1 MDLGESVKK
10 ERRPERTKAEAEEAV
25 RVLLEYIGEN
35 PLRDGLWET
44 PARVIRAWS
53 EYCAGYSIDPAVILK
68 TFENPEKYSEAVVLR
83 DISFV
88 SHCEHHLA
96 PINGFVDVAYVPQE
110 RVVGISKIARVVE
123 CFARRLQTQET
134 MTAQIAN
141 CIQDNLVPAG
151 TAVRTRA
158 THACMT
164 NRGVCKSGSLL
175 TATTF
180 KGVFA
185 SDLTLKYQFLNGQH
199 LRLTLHIGQ
208 TWKLLPLL

>member
-1 MDLGESVKK
+1 MDLGDSVKK
-10 ERRPERTKAEAEEAV
+10 EQRPERTKAEAEEAV

-44 PARVIRAWS
+44 PARVVRAWS
-53 EYCAGYSIDPAVILK
+53 EYCAGYSTDPAAILK

-96 PINGFVDVAYVPQE
+96 PINGFVDVAYVPKE

-164 NRGVCKSGSLL
+164 NRGVCKSGSVL

-185 SDLTLKYQFLNGQH
+185 SDTTLKYQFLNG
-199 LRLTLHIGQ
+199 HI
-208 TWKLLPLL
+208 

>member
-1 MDLGESVKK
+1 MDLSNGVNADQQKYLGKQFEKTLK
-10 ERRPERTKAEAEEAV
+10 PTEAQAEAAV
-25 RVLLEYIGEN
+25 RVLLEYIGED
-35 PLRDGLWET
+35 PLREGLQET
-44 PARVIRAWS
+44 PARVVRAWS
-53 EYCAGYSIDPAVILK
+53 EYCVGYSSDPVTILKK
-68 TFENPEKYSEAVVLR
+68 TFENPEEYSEPVVLR

-96 PINGFVDVAYVPQE
+96 PINGFADIAYIPSK

-141 CIQDNLVPAG
+141 CIQDNLMPAG

-164 NRGVCKSGSLL
+164 NRGVCKSGTLM
-175 TATTF
+175 TATAF
-180 KGVFA
+180 KGEFENNSA
-185 SDLTLKYQFLNGQH
+185 IKAQFLSGQ
-199 LRLTLHIGQ
+199 I
-208 TWKLLPLL
+208 

>member
-1 MDLGESVKK
+1 MDLGNSVDKDK
-10 ERRPERTKAEAEEAV
+10 RVQRTKSEAEEAV
-25 RVLLEYIGEN
+25 KVLLEYIGED
-35 PLRDGLWET
+35 PSREGLSET
-44 PARVIRAWS
+44 PERVVRAWS
-53 EYCAGYSIDPAVILK
+53 EYCAGYSTDPAAILK

-141 CIQDNLVPAG
+141 CIQDNLMPAG

-185 SDLTLKYQFLNGQH
+185 SDLTLKYQFLNG
-199 LRLTLHIGQ
+199 HI
-208 TWKLLPLL
+208 

>member
-1 MDLGESVKK
+1 MDLGDSVKK

-53 EYCAGYSIDPAVILK
+53 EYCAGYSPDPAAILK

-96 PINGFVDVAYVPQE
+96 PINGFVDVAYVPRE

-185 SDLTLKYQFLNGQH
+185 SDLTLKYQFLNG
-199 LRLTLHIGQ
+199 HI
-208 TWKLLPLL
+208 

>member
-1 MDLGESVKK
+1 MDLGDSVKK
-10 ERRPERTKAEAEEAV
+10 EQRPERTKAEAEEAV

-44 PARVIRAWS
+44 PARVVRAWS
-53 EYCAGYSIDPAVILK
+53 EYCAGYSTDPAAILK

-141 CIQDNLVPAG
+141 CIQDNLAPAG

-185 SDLTLKYQFLNGQH
+185 SDLTLKYQFLNG
-199 LRLTLHIGQ
+199 HI
-208 TWKLLPLL
+208 

>member
-1 MDLGESVKK
+1 MDLGDSVKK

-53 EYCAGYSIDPAVILK
+53 EYCAGYSTDPAAILK

-96 PINGFVDVAYVPQE
+96 PINGFVDVAYVPKE

-180 KGVFA
+180 KGVFV
-185 SDLTLKYQFLNGQH
+185 SDLTLKYQFLNG
-199 LRLTLHIGQ
+199 HI
-208 TWKLLPLL
+208 

>member
-1 MDLGESVKK
+1 MDLSNGVNADQQKYLGKQFEKK
-10 ERRPERTKAEAEEAV
+10 LKPNEAQAEAAV
-25 RVLLEYIGEN
+25 RVLLEYIGED
-35 PLRDGLWET
+35 PLREGLQET
-44 PARVIRAWS
+44 PARVVRAWS
-53 EYCAGYSIDPAVILK
+53 EYCVGYSSDPVTILKK
-68 TFENPEKYSEAVVLR
+68 TFENPEEYSEPVVLR

-96 PINGFVDVAYVPQE
+96 PINGFADIAYIPSK

-141 CIQDNLVPAG
+141 CIQDNLMPAG

-164 NRGVCKSGSLL
+164 NRGVCKSGTLM
-175 TATTF
+175 TATAF
-180 KGVFA
+180 KGEFENNSA
-185 SDLTLKYQFLNGQH
+185 IKAQFLSGQ
-199 LRLTLHIGQ
+199 I
-208 TWKLLPLL
+208 

>member
-96 PINGFVDVAYVPQE
+96 PINGFVDVAYVPKE

-185 SDLTLKYQFLNGQH
+185 SDLTLKYQFLNG
-199 LRLTLHIGQ
+199 HI
-208 TWKLLPLL
+208 

>member
-1 MDLGESVKK
+1 MDLSNGVNADQQKYLGKQFEKTLK
-10 ERRPERTKAEAEEAV
+10 PTEAQAEAAV
-25 RVLLEYIGEN
+25 RVLLEYIGED
-35 PLRDGLWET
+35 PLREGLQET
-44 PARVIRAWS
+44 PARVVRAWS
-53 EYCAGYSIDPAVILK
+53 EYCVGYSSDPVTILKK
-68 TFENPEKYSEAVVLR
+68 TFENPEEYSEPVVLR

-96 PINGFVDVAYVPQE
+96 PINGFADIAYIPSK

-141 CIQDNLVPAG
+141 CIQDNLMPAG

-164 NRGVCKSGSLL
+164 NRGVCKSGTLM
-175 TATTF
+175 TATAF
-180 KGVFA
+180 KGEFESNSVIKA
-185 SDLTLKYQFLNGQH
+185 QFLSGQ
-199 LRLTLHIGQ
+199 I
-208 TWKLLPLL
+208 

>member
-1 MDLGESVKK
+1 MDLGDSVKK

-53 EYCAGYSIDPAVILK
+53 EYCAGYSTDPAAILK

-96 PINGFVDVAYVPQE
+96 PINGFVDVAYVPKE

-134 MTAQIAN
+134 MTAKIAN
-141 CIQDNLVPAG
+141 CIQDNLLPAG

-185 SDLTLKYQFLNGQH
+185 SDLTLKYQFLNG
-199 LRLTLHIGQ
+199 HI
-208 TWKLLPLL
+208 

>member
-1 MDLGESVKK
+1 MDLGDSVKK

-53 EYCAGYSIDPAVILK
+53 EYCAGYSIDPAAILK

-185 SDLTLKYQFLNGQH
+185 SDLTLKYQFLNG
-199 LRLTLHIGQ
+199 HI
-208 TWKLLPLL
+208 

>member
-1 MDLGESVKK
+1 MDLGDSVKK

-53 EYCAGYSIDPAVILK
+53 EYCAGYSTDPAAILK

-96 PINGFVDVAYVPQE
+96 PINGFVDVAYVPKE

-164 NRGVCKSGSLL
+164 NRGVCKSGSIL

-185 SDLTLKYQFLNGQH
+185 SDLTLKYQFLNG
-199 LRLTLHIGQ
+199 HI
-208 TWKLLPLL
+208 

>member
-1 MDLGESVKK
+1 MDLGDSVKK

-53 EYCAGYSIDPAVILK
+53 EYCAGHSTDPATILK

-96 PINGFVDVAYVPQE
+96 PINGFVDVAYVPKE

-141 CIQDNLVPAG
+141 CIQDNLLPAG

-185 SDLTLKYQFLNGQH
+185 SDLTLKYQFLNG
-199 LRLTLHIGQ
+199 HI
-208 TWKLLPLL
+208 

>member
-1 MDLGESVKK
+1 MDLGDSVKK

-53 EYCAGYSIDPAVILK
+53 EYCAGYSIDPAAILK

-96 PINGFVDVAYVPQE
+96 PINGFVDVAYVPKE
-110 RVVGISKIARVVE
+110 RIVGISKIARVVE

-164 NRGVCKSGSLL
+164 NRGVCKSGSVL

-185 SDLTLKYQFLNGQH
+185 SDTTLKYQFLNG
-199 LRLTLHIGQ
+199 HI
-208 TWKLLPLL
+208 

>member
-1 MDLGESVKK
+1 MDLGDSVKK
-10 ERRPERTKAEAEEAV
+10 ERRPKRTKAEAEEAV

-53 EYCAGYSIDPAVILK
+53 EYCAGYSTDPAAILK

-141 CIQDNLVPAG
+141 CIQDNLAPAG

-185 SDLTLKYQFLNGQH
+185 SDLTLKYQFLNG
-199 LRLTLHIGQ
+199 HI
-208 TWKLLPLL
+208 

>member
-1 MDLGESVKK
+1 MDLSNGVNADQKK
-10 ERRPERTKAEAEEAV
+10 YLGTQFEQRRKPTEAQAEAAV
-25 RVLLEYIGEN
+25 RVLLEYIGED
-35 PLRDGLWET
+35 PLREGLQET
-44 PARVIRAWS
+44 PARVVRAWS
-53 EYCAGYSIDPAVILK
+53 EYCAGYSSDPVTVLKK
-68 TFENPEKYSEAVVLR
+68 TFENPEEYSEPVVLR

-96 PINGFVDVAYVPQE
+96 PINGFADIAYIPSK

-141 CIQDNLVPAG
+141 CIQDNLMPAG

-164 NRGVCKSGSLL
+164 NRGVCKSGTIM
-175 TATTF
+175 TATAF
-180 KGVFA
+180 KGEFENNSVIKA
-185 SDLTLKYQFLNGQH
+185 QFLSGQ
-199 LRLTLHIGQ
+199 I
-208 TWKLLPLL
+208 

>member
-1 MDLGESVKK
+1 MDLSNGVNANQQKYLGTEF
-10 ERRPERTKAEAEEAV
+10 EQRLRPTEAQAEAAV
-25 RVLLEYIGEN
+25 RVLLEYMGED
-35 PLRDGLWET
+35 PLREGLQET
-44 PARVIRAWS
+44 PARVVRAWS
-53 EYCAGYSIDPAVILK
+53 EYCAGYSSDPVTVLKK
-68 TFENPEKYSEAVVLR
+68 TFENPEEYSEPVVLR

-96 PINGFVDVAYVPQE
+96 PINGFADIAYIPSK

-141 CIQDNLVPAG
+141 CIQDNLMPAG

-164 NRGVCKSGSLL
+164 NRGVCKSGTVM
-175 TATTF
+175 TATAF
-180 KGVFA
+180 KGEFENNSVIKA
-185 SDLTLKYQFLNGQH
+185 QFLSGQ
-199 LRLTLHIGQ
+199 I
-208 TWKLLPLL
+208 

>member
-1 MDLGESVKK
+1 MDLSNGVNADQQKYLGKQFEKTRK
-10 ERRPERTKAEAEEAV
+10 PTEAQAEAAV
-25 RVLLEYIGEN
+25 RILLEYIGED
-35 PLRDGLWET
+35 PLREGLQET
-44 PARVIRAWS
+44 PARVVRAWS
-53 EYCAGYSIDPAVILK
+53 EYCVGYSSDPVTILKK
-68 TFENPEKYSEAVVLR
+68 TFENPEEYSEPVVLR

-96 PINGFVDVAYVPQE
+96 PINGFADIAYIPSK

-141 CIQDNLVPAG
+141 CIQDNLMPAG

-164 NRGVCKSGSLL
+164 NRGVCKSGTLM
-175 TATTF
+175 TATAF
-180 KGVFA
+180 KGEFENNSVIKA
-185 SDLTLKYQFLNGQH
+185 QFLSGQ
-199 LRLTLHIGQ
+199 I
-208 TWKLLPLL
+208 

>member
-1 MDLGESVKK
+1 MDLGDSVKK

-44 PARVIRAWS
+44 PARVVRAWS
-53 EYCAGYSIDPAVILK
+53 EYCAGYSTDPAAILK

-96 PINGFVDVAYVPQE
+96 PINGFVDVAYVPKE

-141 CIQDNLVPAG
+141 CIQDNLMPAG

-185 SDLTLKYQFLNGQH
+185 SDLTLKYQFLNG
-199 LRLTLHIGQ
+199 HI
-208 TWKLLPLL
+208 

>member
-1 MDLGESVKK
+1 MDLGDSVKK

-44 PARVIRAWS
+44 PARVVRAWS
-53 EYCAGYSIDPAVILK
+53 EYCAGYSTDPAAILK

-96 PINGFVDVAYVPQE
+96 PINGFVDVAYVPKE

-164 NRGVCKSGSLL
+164 NRGVCKSGSVL

-185 SDLTLKYQFLNGQH
+185 SDTTLKYQFLNG
-199 LRLTLHIGQ
+199 HI
-208 TWKLLPLL
+208 

>member
-1 MDLGESVKK
+1 MDLGDSVKK

-53 EYCAGYSIDPAVILK
+53 EYCAGYSTDPAAILK

-96 PINGFVDVAYVPQE
+96 PIDGFVDVAYVPKE

-185 SDLTLKYQFLNGQH
+185 SDLTLKYQFLNG
-199 LRLTLHIGQ
+199 HI
-208 TWKLLPLL
+208 

>member
-1 MDLGESVKK
+1 MDLGDSVKK

-53 EYCAGYSIDPAVILK
+53 EYCAGYSTDPAAILK

-96 PINGFVDVAYVPQE
+96 PINGFVDVAYVPKE

-141 CIQDNLVPAG
+141 CIQDNLMPAG

-164 NRGVCKSGSLL
+164 NRGVCKSGSIL

-185 SDLTLKYQFLNGQH
+185 SDLTLKYQFLNG
-199 LRLTLHIGQ
+199 HI
-208 TWKLLPLL
+208 

>member
-1 MDLGESVKK
+1 MDLGDSVKK

-53 EYCAGYSIDPAVILK
+53 EYCAGYSTDPSAILK

-96 PINGFVDVAYVPQE
+96 PINGFVDVAYVPKE

-185 SDLTLKYQFLNGQH
+185 SDLTLKYQFLNG
-199 LRLTLHIGQ
+199 HI
-208 TWKLLPLL
+208 

>member
-1 MDLGESVKK
+1 MDLGDSVKK

-53 EYCAGYSIDPAVILK
+53 EYCAGYSTDPAAILK
-68 TFENPEKYSEAVVLR
+68 TFENPEKYSGAVELR

-96 PINGFVDVAYVPQE
+96 PINGFVDVAYVPKE

-185 SDLTLKYQFLNGQH
+185 SDLTLKYQFLNG
-199 LRLTLHIGQ
+199 HI
-208 TWKLLPLL
+208 

>member
-1 MDLGESVKK
+1 MDLGDSIKK

-25 RVLLEYIGEN
+25 RILLEYIGEN
-35 PLRDGLWET
+35 PLREGLWET
-44 PARVIRAWS
+44 PARVVRAWS
-53 EYCAGYSIDPAVILK
+53 EYCAGYASDPVAILKK

-110 RVVGISKIARVVE
+110 RGVGISKIARVVE

-141 CIQDNLVPAG
+141 CIQDSLMPAG

-185 SDLTLKYQFLNGQH
+185 SDLTLKYQFLNG
-199 LRLTLHIGQ
+199 HI
-208 TWKLLPLL
+208 